1 MSLHAISP
9 IDGRYAKITQPLS
22 AYFSE
27 AALVKARFLIELRY
41 FQALLMEIPEG
52 LPIRPMLKQLDD
64 LYLLFSDKEVLRIK
78 QIEFDLNHDVKAVEY
93 FLREKLHALP
103 LFQPFIEFVHFGITS
118 EDINNLA
125 YALLIKD
132 AMQKITVMTTQ
143 EVLSSIKVFAH
154 QFAHTPMLSR
164 THGQSATPTTM
175 GKEFNIFHYRL
186 EMQLKQLKAYEYKGK
201 LNGATGNFNAHAV
214 AYPEINWPLFSQKFI
229 QKLGLFNNPLTTQI
243 EPHDM
248 IAEVAHNMMRINT
261 VLIDFARDIWGY
273 ISLNYFTQASQAEEV
288 GSSTMPH
295 KINPI
300 DFENAEGNLGLANA
314 LFGHFA
320 EKLPISRFQRDLSDS
335 TVMRSIGSAVA
346 YSLIAY
352 RSLLKGMS
360 KISVNTEQ
368 LNQDLENH
376 WEILAEPIQTVLR
389 KYAKEAPYEQ
399 LKALTR
405 GKKVTKK
412 ILHDFIGNLD
422 LPKEEIQKL
431 KALTPQTYIGHA
443 ELLAKIN

>member
-1 MSLHAISP
+1 MTLHAVSP
-9 IDGRYAKITQPLS
+9 IDGRYAKITHPLS

-52 LPIRPMLKQLDD
+52 LPIRQNLKQLDD
-64 LYLLFSDKEVLRIK
+64 LYLLFSDKDVLRIK
-78 QIEFDLNHDVKAVEY
+78 QVEFDINHDVKAVEY
-93 FLREKLHALP
+93 FLREKLHAIP

-125 YALLIKD
+125 YALLIKE
-132 AMQKITVMTTQ
+132 AMQKITVMATQ
-143 EVLSSIKVFAH
+143 DVLSSMKTFATN
-154 QFAHTPMLSR
+154 FSKTPMLSR

-186 EMQLKQLKAYEYKGK
+186 ETQLKQLKAYEYKGK

-214 AYPEINWPLFSQKFI
+214 AYPETNWPNFSQKFV

-248 IAEVAHNMMRINT
+248 LAEVSHTMVRINT
-261 VLIDFARDIWGY
+261 ILIDFSRDIWGY
-273 ISLNYFTQASQAEEV
+273 ISLNYFTQASQADEV

-300 DFENAEGNLGLANA
+300 DFENAEGNLGLSNA
-314 LFGHFA
+314 LFSHFA

-335 TVMRSIGSAVA
+335 TVMRSIGSAIA

-360 KISVNTEQ
+360 KISVNTDQ
-368 LNQDLENH
+368 LNQELENH

-389 KYAKEAPYEQ
+389 KYGREAPYES

-412 ILHDFIGNLD
+412 IIHDFIGKLD
-422 LPKEEIQKL
+422 LPKEEIEKL
-431 KALTPQTYIGHA
+431 KALTPQSYIGYAGVLA
-443 ELLAKIN
+443 EIN